1 MTNIR
6 IEVDKHT
13 LRALVRDY
21 LAGLGVDV
29 EAEEV
34 KIETRSEQ
42 NWKSE
47 WESADF
53 RATVEARR

>member
-1 MTNIR
+1 MTRLR

-13 LRALVRDY
+13 LRTLVRDY
-21 LAGLGVDV
+21 LASMGVDV

-53 RATVEARR
+53 RAIVEAQR

>member
-1 MTNIR
+1 MTSIR
-6 IEVDKHT
+6 IEVDKAT
-13 LRALVRDY
+13 LRVLVRDY
-21 LAGLGVDV
+21 LASMGVDV
-29 EAEEV
+29 TEDEV
-34 KIETRSEQ
+34 KIETRSLQ